1 MRIARGST
9 AACDASEG
17 ADVRGDVENAHRPQ
31 GRQLASCFQHLLGPL
46 SEQDR
51 KDDLNL
57 ALVATK
63 WAFDDRVCVRH
74 VPAQIQRDAFNAYF
88 RQLLTKVARR
98 PDWNSLVAI
107 TVEQVDRRHDLC
119 NLLLV
124 LLPVLRVE
132 EPLWGAA
139 LKIACGHVVH
149 DLGIEAPGGQVRPQL
164 DEVVGPRDREV
175 SLELRHG
182 PNLQVASLAVLYR
195 EVAAVFLAHCF
206 QKGVLEQQ
214 HRGEVGA
221 RTLPDHHAVL
231 HIAAE
236 ELDILEDPAH
246 AAADVLH
253 HLGHDGAR
261 PVPVVDAHGDDT
273 EVHEPQAQLRVV
285 AAVADD
291 ECAPHDG
298 DHNRHLR
305 TFTFLCC
312 HRFFGNVDVKVLA
325 LLGSIPDAAL
335 DARVMV
341 VGQHDADGRN
351 CDDHRVDDEAEP
363 KPNSHGAE
371 LEPLHSP
378 DSQVHAIDQS
388 IEVVGDYRKIPV
400 APSLEGVVHAL
411 QEVPDSVEKRGVSK
425 PLLLEQL
432 LRLDLIG
439 SLG

>member
-1 MRIARGST
+1 MSSQR
-9 AACDASEG
+9 
-17 ADVRGDVENAHRPQ
+17 
-31 GRQLASCFQHLLGPL
+31 
-46 SEQDR
+46 
-51 KDDLNL
+51 
-57 ALVATK
+57 
-63 WAFDDRVCVRH
+63 AFDHRVRVRH
-74 VPAQIQRDAFNAYF
+74 VLAQVQRDVFDAD
-88 RQLLTKVARR
+88 LLELLEEVAGGPNR
-98 PDWNSLVAI
+98 NCLVAI
-107 TVEQVDRRHDLC
+107 AMEQVDVWDDLG

-124 LLPVLRVE
+124 LPPLLRVE
-132 EPLWGAA
+132 DPLRGAT
-139 LKIACGHVVH
+139 LEISGGHVVH

-305 TFTFLCC
+305 TFTLLCC
-312 HRFFGNVDVKVLA
+312 QSLLGNVNVEVLT
-325 LLGSIPDAAL
+325 LLRSVPDAAL

-341 VGQHDADGRN
+341 VRQHDLHARDG
-351 CDDHRVDDEAEP
+351 DDHRVDDKAEA
-363 KPNSHGAE
+363 KPDSHNAE
-371 LEPLHSP
+371 LEPLRGP
-378 DSQVHAIDQS
+378 DGQVHAVDQAVD
-388 IEVVGDYRKIPV
+388 VVGDDREMLV
-400 APSLEGVVHAL
+400 APSLERVVHAL
-411 QEVPDSVEKRGVSK
+411 
-425 PLLLEQL
+425 
-432 LRLDLIG
+432 
-439 SLG
+439 